1 AARDRGVRPDAY
13 RHAEPR
19 AAEGRDRLLFAG
31 TCRAGHGGRGHRA
44 RVTGWVWH
52 GRLAPLPPQIR

>member
-1 AARDRGVRPDAY
+1 MMWMRFSARTGPW
-13 RHAEPR
+13 
-19 AAEGRDRLLFAG
+19 AAEGRDRLLSAG
-31 TCRAGHGGRGHRA
+31 TRKAGHGGHGHRA